1 MALEVNKC
9 FEDMDIIIKSAAV
22 ADYRPKEVFSEKIKK
37 EGSEI
42 VLDLEKT
49 SDILSD
55 LGKKKGK
62 RILVGFAAETE
73 NLLANASEKLKKKNL
88 DMIVAN
94 DISRSD
100 IGFGSE
106 DNQVTLI
113 LQDGTS
119 EPLPKLGKDEV
130 ADVLLDRIL
139 SLKSSCRK

>member
-1 MALEVNKC
+1 MALEVNTC

-22 ADYRPKEVFSEKIKK
+22 ADYRPKEVSSEKIKK
-37 EGSEI
+37 QGSGI

-49 SDILSD
+49 SDILSE
-55 LGKKKGK
+55 LGEKKGE

-73 NLLANASEKLKKKNL
+73 NLLENASEKLKKKNL

-100 IGFGSE
+100 VGFGAE
-106 DNQVTLI
+106 DNQVILI
-113 LQDGTS
+113 LRDGSS
-119 EPLPKLGKDEV
+119 EPLPKMGKDEV

-139 SLKSSCRK
+139 LLKSSGE

>member
-1 MALEVNKC
+1 M
-9 FEDMDIIIKSAAV
+9 SA
-22 ADYRPKEVFSEKIKK
+22 EKIKK
-37 EGSEI
+37 EGSGI
-42 VLDLEKT
+42 VLDLERT
-49 SDILSD
+49 SDILLD
-55 LGKKKGK
+55 LGKNKGK

-73 NLLANASEKLKKKNL
+73 NLLANATEKLKKKNL

-113 LQDGTS
+113 LKDGTS
-119 EPLPKLGKDEV
+119 VSLPKMGKDEV

-139 SLKSSCRK
+139 SLKSSCGEHER